1 MRTTQIL
8 LVFVASLILPTGAIA
23 QGLEDIMEG
32 IRNGGGWAA
41 VPIVAGAGEI
51 STALLPTFGLAI
63 NGCVRVWDGHSGRWT
78 IRARDTIAETSLETD
93 SAPGEGVRFSHRFGV
108 RSQVELEFQW
118 SEPRDTTLVLW
129 VGLET
134 LDDERDACT
143 PPS

>member
-1 MRTTQIL
+1 MRSTQIAL
-8 LVFVASLILPTGAIA
+8 IFVASLILPAGTVA

-32 IRNGGGWAA
+32 IRNGGGWVS
-41 VPIVAGAGEI
+41 VPIVAGTGEI
-51 STALLPTFGLAI
+51 STALLPTLGLTL
-63 NGCVRVWDGHSGRWT
+63 NGCVRVWDGHSGRWV

-118 SEPRDTTLVLW
+118 SEPRYTTLILW
-129 VGLET
+129 VGLDT

-143 PPS
+143 PAS